1 MSFLKCSLSLWAFK
15 KNLFVSLWSFSLSLW
30 PFSCLCSFF
39 LFVYGHF
46 VSLYSQFW
54 SFAAVLP
61 LCCNFVFLFWRNST
75 LHTDTLVPGL
85 WVSSPVGWYSDPT
98 AMLKIQLPVTI
109 CCRQWH
115 HQGPVRSQERPL
127 PHLRPRP
134 RIHDTKSSKH
144 THTKISTLFKH
155 NFCHAWMFKWSQT
168 LQTFLRDEPV
178 IVVDILIKSGLP
190 FVQTVRN
197 T

>member
-30 PFSCLCSFF
+30 PFSCLCSF
-39 LFVYGHF
+39 LSVYGHF

-54 SFAAVLP
+54 SFVAVLP

-85 WVSSPVGWYSDPT
+85 WVSSPVGWHSDPT
-98 AMLKIQLPVTI
+98 AMLKIHLPVTI

-115 HQGPVRSQERPL
+115 HQGPVRSQERPCAT
-127 PHLRPRP
+127 PPASPSHTWHK
-134 RIHDTKSSKH
+134 IKQ
-144 THTKISTLFKH
+144 THTY
-155 NFCHAWMFKWSQT
+155 
-168 LQTFLRDEPV
+168 
-178 IVVDILIKSGLP
+178 
-190 FVQTVRN
+190 
-197 T
+197 